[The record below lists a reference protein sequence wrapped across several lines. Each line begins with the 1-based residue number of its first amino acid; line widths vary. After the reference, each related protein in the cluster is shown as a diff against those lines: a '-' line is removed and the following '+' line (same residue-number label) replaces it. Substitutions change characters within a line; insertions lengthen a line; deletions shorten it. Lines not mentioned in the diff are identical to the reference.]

1 MAADTGSKSS
11 TDKNLQAH
19 LNGYNGFIRL
29 LKYTMVIVAIVTAA
43 VIYIIAN

>member
-1 MAADTGSKSS
+1 MVETSANASK
-11 TDKNLQAH
+11 DKNFPAH

-29 LKYTMVIVAIVTAA
+29 LKYSMVIVAIVAAA